1 MAMQIGTKRP
11 GPPPPRYGIP
21 RPNFSF
27 RMADDMRER
36 LIKAARRSGRSL
48 ADEIRFRLERSFTDE
63 QHDRM
68 EMLIA
73 DLSVLMRV
81 RSRRTKNGVR
91 K

>member
-1 MAMQIGTKRP
+1 
-11 GPPPPRYGIP
+11 
-21 RPNFSF
+21 
-27 RMADDMRER
+27 MADDMRER